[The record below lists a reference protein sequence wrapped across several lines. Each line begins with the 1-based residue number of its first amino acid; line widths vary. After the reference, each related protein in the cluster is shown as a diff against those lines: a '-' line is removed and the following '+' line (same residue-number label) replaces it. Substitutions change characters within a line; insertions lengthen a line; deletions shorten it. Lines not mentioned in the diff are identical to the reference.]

1 MFSLQYIFYKA
12 LCKTDHSL
20 QALKFI
26 PPDCQFYCEFFASSQ
41 LQGRKWVL
49 IYSSNNY
56 LLSPYCVPSTVHRA
70 RDTTRN
76 KTHSYLPRASDNKW
90 GHSEGPVSN
99 RMVFAIN
106 QESISTYW
114 ALGNL
119 EAMYICR
126 GYGISLWKMVSI
138 STWRRYRGKL
148 WTQEISKYGILEMM
162 HVPIC
167 RTIRRNIKMVPD
179 IWKTI
184 RLRRIRLFLYH
195 LKSEPGTTEH
205 NESLCWI

>member
-1 MFSLQYIFYKA
+1 
-12 LCKTDHSL
+12 
-20 QALKFI
+20 
-26 PPDCQFYCEFFASSQ
+26 
-41 LQGRKWVL
+41 
-49 IYSSNNY
+49 
-56 LLSPYCVPSTVHRA
+56 
-70 RDTTRN
+70 
-76 KTHSYLPRASDNKW
+76 
-90 GHSEGPVSN
+90 
-99 RMVFAIN
+99 
-106 QESISTYW
+106 
-114 ALGNL
+114 
-119 EAMYICR
+119 
-126 GYGISLWKMVSI
+126 MVSI